1 VKRKSN
7 WNKFVTNSVTN
18 ATVAV
23 EDLDIYTAVI
33 LGYKGNTN
41 TVNDITKT
49 YRDFRQE
56 HVDNNGG
63 RNMKD
68 MTEFLQHFKKQ
79 VQDKQG
85 KTPKFWRQIK
95 YDEKVHQI
103 NTQSDGQ
110 VARWKTLNGK
120 TIICQEIKECNLAEL
135 VVKDVKNVKKSNS
148 AKGPDLSWISHEDLR
163 NSLESH
169 FHWLEE
175 WKQELEGT
183 HFGKIAIQQFKKYLD
198 EMVDH
203 WKRCLKNSE
212 KIAEDDEVA
221 QIAEQDHMDD
231 NAGIVIEALD
241 KMREKV
247 VKRHQA
253 RESQQHARAP

>member
-1 VKRKSN
+1 
-7 WNKFVTNSVTN
+7 
-18 ATVAV
+18 
-23 EDLDIYTAVI
+23 
-33 LGYKGNTN
+33 
-41 TVNDITKT
+41 
-49 YRDFRQE
+49 
-56 HVDNNGG
+56 
-63 RNMKD
+63 M
-68 MTEFLQHFKKQ
+68 
-79 VQDKQG
+79 
-85 KTPKFWRQIK
+85 
-95 YDEKVHQI
+95 
-103 NTQSDGQ
+103 
-110 VARWKTLNGK
+110 
-120 TIICQEIKECNLAEL
+120 
-135 VVKDVKNVKKSNS
+135 
-148 AKGPDLSWISHEDLR
+148 SWISHEDLR
-163 NSLESH
+163 NLFESH

-253 RESQQHARAP
+253 RESQQHARAS